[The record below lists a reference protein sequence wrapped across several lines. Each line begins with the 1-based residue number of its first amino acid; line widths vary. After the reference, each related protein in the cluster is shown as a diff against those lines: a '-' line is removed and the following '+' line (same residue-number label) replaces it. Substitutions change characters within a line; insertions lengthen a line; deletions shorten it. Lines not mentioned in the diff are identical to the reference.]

1 MVTTMAYKRLG
12 EILTDAGVISA
23 EQLGKALALGS
34 EQKKRLGEVL
44 IDNNIITEKQL
55 IDVLKY
61 QLGVDYIDLTKVD
74 IPVQMAQLLPKNI
87 ARKHDVVP
95 VRVAGDTLYVAMSD
109 PLNFVGIEEVK
120 SATKKRVIPMI
131 ATKSAT
137 DRAIHVL
144 YGSENVSR
152 AIDEMQKSMNIDTVQ
167 PIGDLLESG
176 EIDDQAAPGI
186 RLVNSIIERGAQ
198 ENASDIHMEPRENG
212 FVIRMRIDGVL
223 HEMFTVPQNLQSSVI
238 SRVKIM
244 GEMDIAE
251 RRIPQDGRSHIR
263 VRGRDI
269 DLRISTLPTKYGEKV
284 VIRFL
289 EKSESLLT
297 SDGIGLAGKLLDSYN
312 QLIANTNGVILI
324 AGPTGSGK
332 TTTMYTMVNELNR
345 EEVNLVTLED
355 PIEYN
360 IDGVNQVQI
369 NEKVGMTFA
378 NGLRSILRQDP
389 DIIAVGEI
397 RDGETAEIAM
407 RAAITG
413 HLVLSTIHTNSAL
426 ATLDRLLDIG
436 VEPYLIA
443 GALKGVVAQR
453 LLRKICPSCKE
464 AYTPGEDELVS
475 MGLDPDRSK
484 DVRFYRGTGC
494 PDCLGT
500 GYRGRTAAFEMLVLN
515 SEIKQKIRENAPHHE
530 IEEAMYR
537 SPNFETMSQN
547 CLRLVLEGKSTASE
561 AKRILYST
569 DS

>member
-1 MVTTMAYKRLG
+1 MKYRRLG
-12 EILTDAGVISA
+12 EILTDAGIISE
-23 EQLGKALALGS
+23 EQLAKALALGK

-44 IDNNIITEKQL
+44 IDNEIVTERQL
-55 IDVLKY
+55 IDVLQY
-61 QLGVDYIDLTKVD
+61 QLGVDFIDLSKVD

-87 ARKHDVVP
+87 AKKHEVVP
-95 VRVAGDTLYVAMSD
+95 VRVAGDAIYVAMSD
-109 PLNFVGIEEVK
+109 PLNFMAIEEVK

-167 PIGDLLESG
+167 PIGDLVESG
-176 EIDDQAAPGI
+176 EVDEQAAPGI

-198 ENASDIHMEPRENG
+198 ENASDIHMEPRENE

-238 SRVKIM
+238 SRIKIM

-251 RRIPQDGRSHIR
+251 RRIPQDGRSNIR
-263 VRGRDI
+263 VKGRDI

-289 EKSESLLT
+289 EKSASLLT
-297 SDGIGLAGKLLDSYN
+297 SNGIGLAGKLLDNYN
-312 QLIANTNGVILI
+312 QLIANANGVILI

-332 TTTMYTMVNELNR
+332 TTTMYTMVNDLNR

-378 NGLRSILRQDP
+378 NGLRAILRQDP

-413 HLVLSTIHTNSAL
+413 HLVLSTIHTNSAI

-443 GALKGVVAQR
+443 SALKGVVAQR
-453 LLRKICPSCKE
+453 LLRKICPNCKE
-464 AYTPGEDELVS
+464 SYTPDEEELIS
-475 MGLDPDRSK
+475 MGLDPYKSQGVK
-484 DVRFYRGTGC
+484 FYRGQGC

-515 SEIKQKIRENAPHHE
+515 SEIKQKFRENAPHHE
-530 IEEAMYR
+530 LEEAIYR

-547 CLRLVLEGKSTASE
+547 CLRLVLEGKTTASE
-561 AKRILYST
+561 AQRILYTT
-569 DS
+569 DL

>member
-1 MVTTMAYKRLG
+1 MAYKRLG
-12 EILTDAGVISA
+12 EILTDAGVISD
-23 EQLGKALALGS
+23 EQLSKALALGR
-34 EQKKRLGEVL
+34 EQEKRLGEVL
-44 IDNNIITEKQL
+44 IDNKIITERQL
-55 IDVLKY
+55 IEVLKY
-61 QLGVDYIDLTKVD
+61 QLGVDFIDLSKVD

-87 ARKHDVVP
+87 ARKHEIVP
-95 VRVAGDTLYVAMSD
+95 VRVVGDTIYVAMSD
-109 PLNFVGIEEVK
+109 PLNFMGIEEVK

-137 DRAIHVL
+137 NRAIHVL
-144 YGSENVSR
+144 YGNENVSR
-152 AIDEMQKSMNIDTVQ
+152 AIAEMQKSMNLDALE
-167 PIGDLLESG
+167 PFGDLVESG
-176 EIDDQAAPGI
+176 EIDEQAAPGI

-223 HEMFTVPQNLQSSVI
+223 HEILTVPQNLQSSVI
-238 SRVKIM
+238 SRIKIM

-251 RRIPQDGRSHIR
+251 RRIPQDGRSNIR
-263 VRGRDI
+263 VKGRDI

-289 EKSESLLT
+289 EKSASLLT
-297 SDGIGLAGKLLDSYN
+297 SDGIGLTGKLLDSYN
-312 QLIANTNGVILI
+312 ELIANANGVILI

-332 TTTMYTMVNELNR
+332 TTTMYTMVNDLNR

-355 PIEYN
+355 PIEYD

-378 NGLRSILRQDP
+378 FGLRAILRQDP

-413 HLVLSTIHTNSAL
+413 HLVLSTIHTNSAI

-443 GALKGVVAQR
+443 SALKGVIAQR
-453 LLRKICPSCKE
+453 LLRKICPNCKE
-464 AYTPGEDELVS
+464 SYTPDEDELVS
-475 MGLDPDRSK
+475 MGLDPDKSK
-484 DVRFYRGTGC
+484 DVKFYRGKGC
-494 PDCLGT
+494 PDCLNT

-530 IEEAMYR
+530 LEEAVYR

-547 CLRLVLEGKSTASE
+547 CLRLVLEGTTTSSE
-561 AKRILYST
+561 AKRILYTT
-569 DS
+569 DL

>member
-1 MVTTMAYKRLG
+1 MEYRRLG
-12 EILTDAGVISA
+12 EILTDAGVISE
-23 EQLGKALALGS
+23 EQLAKALALGK
-34 EQKKRLGEVL
+34 EEKKRLGEVL
-44 IDNNIITEKQL
+44 LDNKIITERQL
-55 IDVLKY
+55 IDVLQY
-61 QLGVDYIDLTKVD
+61 QLGVDFIDLSKVE

-87 ARKHDVVP
+87 AKKHEVVP
-95 VRVAGDTLYVAMSD
+95 VRVAGDTIYVAMFD
-109 PLNFVGIEEVK
+109 PLNFMAIEEVK

-167 PIGDLLESG
+167 PISDLVESDEVDG
-176 EIDDQAAPGI
+176 QAAPGI

-223 HEMFTVPQNLQSSVI
+223 HEMLTVPQNLQSSVI
-238 SRVKIM
+238 SRIKIM

-251 RRIPQDGRSHIR
+251 RRIPQDGRSNIR
-263 VRGRDI
+263 VKGRDI
-269 DLRISTLPTKYGEKV
+269 DLRISTLPTQYGEKV

-289 EKSESLLT
+289 EKSASLLT
-297 SDGIGLAGKLLDSYN
+297 SDGIGLTGKLLDNYN
-312 QLIANTNGVILI
+312 ELIANANGVILI

-332 TTTMYTMVNELNR
+332 TTTMYTMVNDLNR

-378 NGLRSILRQDP
+378 GGLRAILRQDP

-413 HLVLSTIHTNSAL
+413 HLVLSTIHTNSAI

-443 GALKGVVAQR
+443 SALKGVVAQR
-453 LLRKICPSCKE
+453 LLRKICPNCKE
-464 AYTPGEDELVS
+464 SYTPDEEELIS
-475 MGLDPDRSK
+475 MGLDPYKSQNVK
-484 DVRFYRGTGC
+484 FYRGQGC

-515 SEIKQKIRENAPHHE
+515 SEIKQKFRENAPHHE
-530 IEEAMYR
+530 LEEAIYR

-547 CLRLVLEGKSTASE
+547 CLRLVLEGKTTASE
-561 AKRILYST
+561 AKRILYTT
-569 DS
+569 DL

>member
-1 MVTTMAYKRLG
+1 MAYKRLG
-12 EILTDAGVISA
+12 EILTDAGVISD
-23 EQLGKALALGS
+23 EQLGKALALGR
-34 EQKKRLGEVL
+34 EQEKRLGEVL
-44 IDNNIITEKQL
+44 IDNKIITERQL
-55 IDVLKY
+55 IEVLKY
-61 QLGVDYIDLTKVD
+61 QLGVDFIDLSKVD

-87 ARKHDVVP
+87 ARKHEIVP
-95 VRVAGDTLYVAMSD
+95 VRVVGDTIYVAMSD
-109 PLNFVGIEEVK
+109 PLNFMGIEEVK

-137 DRAIHVL
+137 NRAIHVL
-144 YGSENVSR
+144 YGNENVSR
-152 AIDEMQKSMNIDTVQ
+152 AIAEMQKSMNLDALE
-167 PIGDLLESG
+167 PFGDLVESG
-176 EIDDQAAPGI
+176 EIDEQAAPGI

-223 HEMFTVPQNLQSSVI
+223 HEILTVPQNLQSSVI
-238 SRVKIM
+238 SRIKIM

-251 RRIPQDGRSHIR
+251 RRIPQDGRSNIR
-263 VRGRDI
+263 VKGRDI

-289 EKSESLLT
+289 EKSSSLLT
-297 SDGIGLAGKLLDSYN
+297 SDGIGLTGKLLDSYN
-312 QLIANTNGVILI
+312 ELIANANGVILI

-332 TTTMYTMVNELNR
+332 TTTMYTMVNDLNR

-355 PIEYN
+355 PIEYD

-378 NGLRSILRQDP
+378 FGLRAILRQDP

-413 HLVLSTIHTNSAL
+413 HLVLSTIHTNSAI

-443 GALKGVVAQR
+443 SALKGVIAQR
-453 LLRKICPSCKE
+453 LLRKICPNCKE
-464 AYTPGEDELVS
+464 SYTPDEDELVS
-475 MGLDPDRSK
+475 MGLDPDKSK
-484 DVRFYRGTGC
+484 DVKFYRGKGC
-494 PDCLGT
+494 PDCLNT

-530 IEEAMYR
+530 LEEAVYR

-547 CLRLVLEGKSTASE
+547 CLRLVLDGTTTSSVAM
-561 AKRILYST
+561 RILYTT
-569 DS
+569 DL

>member
-1 MVTTMAYKRLG
+1 MAYKRLG
-12 EILTDAGVISA
+12 EILTDAGVISE
-23 EQLGKALALGS
+23 EQLGKALALGR
-34 EQKKRLGEVL
+34 EQNKRLGEVL
-44 IDNNIITEKQL
+44 IDNKIITERQL
-55 IDVLKY
+55 IDVLKL
-61 QLGVDYIDLTKVD
+61 QLGVDFIDLTKVD

-87 ARKHDVVP
+87 AKKHEVVP
-95 VRVAGDTLYVAMSD
+95 VRATGDTLYLAMSD
-109 PLNFVGIEEVK
+109 PLNFMAIEEVK

-137 DRAIHVL
+137 NRAIHVL
-144 YGSENVSR
+144 YGHENVSR
-152 AIDEMQKSMNIDTVQ
+152 AIDEMQKSMIVDTALQ
-167 PIGDLLESG
+167 IGDFVESG
-176 EIDDQAAPGI
+176 DIDEQAAPGI

-223 HEMFTVPQNLQSSVI
+223 HELFTVPQNLQSSVI
-238 SRVKIM
+238 SRIKIM

-263 VRGRDI
+263 VKGREI

-289 EKSESLLT
+289 EKSASLLT
-297 SDGIGLAGKLLDSYN
+297 SDGIGLTGKLLDSYN
-312 QLIANTNGVILI
+312 DLMANVNGVILI

-332 TTTMYTMVNELNR
+332 TTTMYTMVSELNR

-355 PIEYN
+355 PIEYD

-378 NGLRSILRQDP
+378 NGLRAILRQDP

-413 HLVLSTIHTNSAL
+413 HLVLSTIHTNSAI

-443 GALKGVVAQR
+443 GALKGVIAQR
-453 LLRKICPSCKE
+453 LLRKICPNCKE
-464 AYTPGEDELVS
+464 SYTPGEDELVA
-475 MGLDPDRSK
+475 MGLDPNKSK
-484 DVRFYRGTGC
+484 DIKFYRGKGC
-494 PDCLGT
+494 PDCMNT
-500 GYRGRTAAFEMLVLN
+500 GYRGRTAAFEILVLN
-515 SEIKQKIRENAPHHE
+515 SDIKQKIRENAPHHAL
-530 IEEAMYR
+530 EEAVYR
-537 SPNFETMSQN
+537 SPNFETMIQN
-547 CLRLVLEGKSTASE
+547 CLRLVLEGKTTASE
-561 AKRILYST
+561 AKRILYTT
-569 DS
+569 DL

>member
-1 MVTTMAYKRLG
+1 MAYKRLG
-12 EILTDAGVISA
+12 EILTDAGVISE
-23 EQLGKALALGS
+23 EQLGKALALGR
-34 EQKKRLGEVL
+34 EQNKRLGEVL
-44 IDNNIITEKQL
+44 IDNKIITERQL
-55 IDVLKY
+55 IDVLKL
-61 QLGVDYIDLTKVD
+61 QLGVDFIDLTKVD

-87 ARKHDVVP
+87 ARKHEVVP
-95 VRVAGDTLYVAMSD
+95 VRATGDTLYLAMSD
-109 PLNFVGIEEVK
+109 PLNFMAIEEVK

-137 DRAIHVL
+137 NRAIHVL
-144 YGSENVSR
+144 YGHENVSR
-152 AIDEMQKSMNIDTVQ
+152 AIDEMQKSMIVDTALQ
-167 PIGDLLESG
+167 IGDFVESG
-176 EIDDQAAPGI
+176 DIDEQAAPGI

-223 HEMFTVPQNLQSSVI
+223 HELFTVPQNLQSSVI
-238 SRVKIM
+238 SRIKIM

-263 VRGRDI
+263 VKGREI

-289 EKSESLLT
+289 EKSASLLT
-297 SDGIGLAGKLLDSYN
+297 SDGIGLTGKLLDSYN
-312 QLIANTNGVILI
+312 DLMANVNGVILI

-332 TTTMYTMVNELNR
+332 TTTMYTMVSELNR

-355 PIEYN
+355 PIEYD

-378 NGLRSILRQDP
+378 NGLRAILRQDP

-413 HLVLSTIHTNSAL
+413 HLVLSTIHTNSAI

-443 GALKGVVAQR
+443 GALKGVIAQR
-453 LLRKICPSCKE
+453 LLRKICPNCKE
-464 AYTPGEDELVS
+464 SYTPGEDELVA
-475 MGLDPDRSK
+475 MGLDPNKSK
-484 DVRFYRGTGC
+484 DIKFYRGKGC
-494 PDCLGT
+494 PDCMNT
-500 GYRGRTAAFEMLVLN
+500 GYRGRTAAFEILVLN
-515 SEIKQKIRENAPHHE
+515 SDIKQKIRENAPHHE
-530 IEEAMYR
+530 LEEAVYR
-537 SPNFETMSQN
+537 SPNFETMIQN
-547 CLRLVLEGKSTASE
+547 CLRLVLEGKTTASE
-561 AKRILYST
+561 SQVLNVGVNSL
-569 DS
+569 SQ

>member
-1 MVTTMAYKRLG
+1 MAYKRLG
-12 EILTDAGVISA
+12 EILTDAGVISD
-23 EQLGKALALGS
+23 EQLGKALALGR
-34 EQKKRLGEVL
+34 EQEKRLGEVL
-44 IDNNIITEKQL
+44 IDNKIITERQL
-55 IDVLKY
+55 IEVLKY
-61 QLGVDYIDLTKVD
+61 QLGVDFIDLSKVD

-87 ARKHDVVP
+87 ARKHEIVP
-95 VRVAGDTLYVAMSD
+95 VRVVGDTIYVAMSD
-109 PLNFVGIEEVK
+109 PLNFMGIEEVK

-137 DRAIHVL
+137 NRAIHVL
-144 YGSENVSR
+144 YGNENVSR
-152 AIDEMQKSMNIDTVQ
+152 AIAEMQKSMNLDALE
-167 PIGDLLESG
+167 PFGDLVESG
-176 EIDDQAAPGI
+176 EIDEQAAPGI

-223 HEMFTVPQNLQSSVI
+223 HEILTVPQNLQSSVI
-238 SRVKIM
+238 SRIKIM

-251 RRIPQDGRSHIR
+251 RRIPQDGRSTIR
-263 VRGRDI
+263 VKGRDI

-289 EKSESLLT
+289 EKSSSLLT
-297 SDGIGLAGKLLDSYN
+297 SDGIGLTGKLLNSYN
-312 QLIANTNGVILI
+312 ELIANANGVILI

-332 TTTMYTMVNELNR
+332 TTTMYTMVNDLNR

-355 PIEYN
+355 PIEYD

-378 NGLRSILRQDP
+378 FGLRAILRQDP

-413 HLVLSTIHTNSAL
+413 HLVLSTIHTNSAI

-443 GALKGVVAQR
+443 SALKGVIAQR
-453 LLRKICPSCKE
+453 LLRKICPNCKE
-464 AYTPGEDELVS
+464 SYTPDEDELVS
-475 MGLDPDRSK
+475 MGLDPDKSK
-484 DVRFYRGTGC
+484 DVKFYRGKGC
-494 PDCLGT
+494 PDCLNT

-530 IEEAMYR
+530 LEEAVYR

-547 CLRLVLEGKSTASE
+547 CLRLVLEGTTTSSE
-561 AKRILYST
+561 AKRILYTT
-569 DS
+569 DL

>member
-1 MVTTMAYKRLG
+1 MAYKRLG
-12 EILTDAGVISA
+12 EILTDAGVISD
-23 EQLGKALALGS
+23 EQLGKALALGR
-34 EQKKRLGEVL
+34 EQEKRLGEVL
-44 IDNNIITEKQL
+44 IDNKIITERQL
-55 IDVLKY
+55 IEVLKY
-61 QLGVDYIDLTKVD
+61 QLGVDFIDLSKVD

-87 ARKHDVVP
+87 ARKHEIVP
-95 VRVAGDTLYVAMSD
+95 VRVVGDTIYVAMSD
-109 PLNFVGIEEVK
+109 PLNFMGIEEVK

-137 DRAIHVL
+137 NRAIHVL
-144 YGSENVSR
+144 YGNENVSR
-152 AIDEMQKSMNIDTVQ
+152 AIAEMQKSMNLDALE
-167 PIGDLLESG
+167 PFGDLVESG
-176 EIDDQAAPGI
+176 EIDEQAAPGI

-223 HEMFTVPQNLQSSVI
+223 HEILTVPQNLQSSVI
-238 SRVKIM
+238 SRIKIM

-251 RRIPQDGRSHIR
+251 RRIPQDGRSNIR
-263 VRGRDI
+263 VKGRDI

-289 EKSESLLT
+289 EKSSSLLT
-297 SDGIGLAGKLLDSYN
+297 SDGIGLTGKLLDSYN
-312 QLIANTNGVILI
+312 ELIANANGVILI

-332 TTTMYTMVNELNR
+332 TTTMYTMVNDLNR

-355 PIEYN
+355 PIEYD

-378 NGLRSILRQDP
+378 FGLRAILRQDP

-413 HLVLSTIHTNSAL
+413 HLVLSTIHTNSAI

-443 GALKGVVAQR
+443 SALKGVIAQR
-453 LLRKICPSCKE
+453 LLRKICPNCKE
-464 AYTPGEDELVS
+464 SYTPDEDELVS
-475 MGLDPDRSK
+475 MGLDPDKSK
-484 DVRFYRGTGC
+484 DVKFYRGKGC
-494 PDCLGT
+494 PDCLNT

-530 IEEAMYR
+530 LEEAVYR

-547 CLRLVLEGKSTASE
+547 CLRLVLEGTTTASE
-561 AKRILYST
+561 AKRILYTT
-569 DS
+569 DL

>member
-1 MVTTMAYKRLG
+1 MKYRRLG
-12 EILTDAGVISA
+12 EILTDAGIISE
-23 EQLGKALALGS
+23 EQLTKALALGK

-44 IDNNIITEKQL
+44 IDNEIVTERQL
-55 IDVLKY
+55 IDVLQY
-61 QLGVDYIDLTKVD
+61 QLGVDFIDLSKVD

-87 ARKHDVVP
+87 AKKHEVVP
-95 VRVAGDTLYVAMSD
+95 VRVAGDAIYVAMSD
-109 PLNFVGIEEVK
+109 PLNFMAIEEVK

-167 PIGDLLESG
+167 PIGDLVESG
-176 EIDDQAAPGI
+176 EVDEQAAPGI

-198 ENASDIHMEPRENG
+198 ENASDIHMEPRENE

-238 SRVKIM
+238 SRIKIM

-251 RRIPQDGRSHIR
+251 RRIPQDGRSNIR
-263 VRGRDI
+263 VKGRDI

-289 EKSESLLT
+289 EKSASLLT
-297 SDGIGLAGKLLDSYN
+297 SNGIGLAGKLLDNYN
-312 QLIANTNGVILI
+312 QLIANANGVILI

-332 TTTMYTMVNELNR
+332 TTTMYTMVNDLNR

-378 NGLRSILRQDP
+378 NGLRAILRQDP

-413 HLVLSTIHTNSAL
+413 HLVLSTIHTNSAI

-443 GALKGVVAQR
+443 SALKGVVAQR
-453 LLRKICPSCKE
+453 LLRKICPNCKE
-464 AYTPGEDELVS
+464 SYTPDEEELIS
-475 MGLDPDRSK
+475 MGLDPYKSQNVK
-484 DVRFYRGTGC
+484 FYRGQGC

-515 SEIKQKIRENAPHHE
+515 SEIKQKFRENAPHHE
-530 IEEAMYR
+530 LEEAIYR

-547 CLRLVLEGKSTASE
+547 CLRLVLEGKTTASE
-561 AKRILYST
+561 AQRILYTT
-569 DS
+569 DL

>member
-1 MVTTMAYKRLG
+1 MEYRRLG
-12 EILTDAGVISA
+12 EILTDAGVISE
-23 EQLGKALALGS
+23 EQLANALALGK
-34 EQKKRLGEVL
+34 EQNKRLGEVL
-44 IDNNIITEKQL
+44 LDNKIITERQL
-55 IDVLKY
+55 IDVLQY
-61 QLGVDYIDLTKVD
+61 QLGVDFIDLSKVE

-87 ARKHDVVP
+87 AKKHEVVP
-95 VRVAGDTLYVAMSD
+95 VRVAGDTIYVAMFD
-109 PLNFVGIEEVK
+109 PLNFMAIEEVK

-144 YGSENVSR
+144 YGSENVNR
-152 AIDEMQKSMNIDTVQ
+152 AIDEMQKSMNDIVQ
-167 PIGDLLESG
+167 PISDLVESG
-176 EIDDQAAPGI
+176 EVDEQAAPGI

-212 FVIRMRIDGVL
+212 FIIRMRIDGVL
-223 HEMFTVPQNLQSSVI
+223 HEMLTVPQNLQSSVI
-238 SRVKIM
+238 SRIKIM

-251 RRIPQDGRSHIR
+251 RRIPQDGRSNIR
-263 VRGRDI
+263 VKGRDI
-269 DLRISTLPTKYGEKV
+269 DLRISTLPTQYGEKV

-289 EKSESLLT
+289 EKSASLLT
-297 SDGIGLAGKLLDSYN
+297 SDGIGLTGKLLDNYN
-312 QLIANTNGVILI
+312 ELIANANGVILI

-332 TTTMYTMVNELNR
+332 TTTMYTMVNDLNR

-378 NGLRSILRQDP
+378 NGLRAILRQDP

-413 HLVLSTIHTNSAL
+413 HLVLSTIHTNSAI

-443 GALKGVVAQR
+443 SALKGVIAQR
-453 LLRKICPSCKE
+453 LVRKICPNCKE
-464 AYTPGEDELVS
+464 SYTPGEDELIS
-475 MGLDPDRSK
+475 LGLDPDKSK
-484 DVRFYRGTGC
+484 DIKFYRGKGC
-494 PDCLGT
+494 PDCLGR

-515 SEIKQKIRENAPHHE
+515 SEIKQKFRENAPHHE
-530 IEEAMYR
+530 LEEAIYR

-547 CLRLVLEGKSTASE
+547 CLRLVLEGKTTASE

-569 DS
+569 DL

>member
-1 MVTTMAYKRLG
+1 MAYKRLG
-12 EILTDAGVISA
+12 EILTDAGVISE
-23 EQLGKALALGS
+23 EQLGKALALGK
-34 EQKKRLGEVL
+34 EQEKRLGEVL
-44 IDNNIITEKQL
+44 IDNKIITERQL

-61 QLGVDYIDLTKVD
+61 QLGVDFIDLSKVD

-87 ARKHDVVP
+87 ARKHEVVP
-95 VRVAGDTLYVAMSD
+95 VRVAGDTIYVAMSD
-109 PLNFVGIEEVK
+109 PLNFVAIEEVK

-137 DRAIHVL
+137 NRAIHVL
-144 YGSENVSR
+144 YGNENVSR
-152 AIDEMQKSMNIDTVQ
+152 AIAEMQRSMNIDSVQ
-167 PIGDLLESG
+167 PIGDLVESG
-176 EIDDQAAPGI
+176 EIDELAAPGI

-198 ENASDIHMEPRENG
+198 ENASDIHMEPREHG

-223 HEMFTVPQNLQSSVI
+223 HEILTVPQNLQSSVI
-238 SRVKIM
+238 SRIKIM

-251 RRIPQDGRSHIR
+251 RRIPQDGRSQIK
-263 VRGRDI
+263 VKGRDI
-269 DLRISTLPTKYGEKV
+269 DLRISTLPTQYGEKV

-289 EKSESLLT
+289 EKSASLLT
-297 SDGIGLAGKLLDSYN
+297 SDGIGLTRKLLDNYN
-312 QLIANTNGVILI
+312 ELIANANGVILI

-332 TTTMYTMVNELNR
+332 TTTMYTMVSDLNR

-355 PIEYN
+355 PIEYD

-378 NGLRSILRQDP
+378 FGLRAILRQDP

-413 HLVLSTIHTNSAL
+413 HLVLSTIHTNSAI

-443 GALKGVVAQR
+443 SALKGVIAQR
-453 LLRKICPSCKE
+453 LLRKICPNCKE
-464 AYTPGEDELVS
+464 SYTPDEDELIS
-475 MGLDPDRSK
+475 MGLDPDKSK
-484 DVRFYRGTGC
+484 DVKFYRGRGC
-494 PDCLGT
+494 PDCLNT

-515 SEIKQKIRENAPHHE
+515 SEIKQKFRENAPHHE
-530 IEEAMYR
+530 LEEAIYR

-547 CLRLVLEGKSTASE
+547 CLRLVLEGTTTVSE
-561 AKRILYST
+561 AKRIVYTT
-569 DS
+569 DL

>member
-1 MVTTMAYKRLG
+1 MAYKRLG
-12 EILTDAGVISA
+12 EILTDAGVISD
-23 EQLGKALALGS
+23 EQLGKALALGR
-34 EQKKRLGEVL
+34 EQEKRLGEVL
-44 IDNNIITEKQL
+44 IDNKIITERQL
-55 IDVLKY
+55 IEVLKY
-61 QLGVDYIDLTKVD
+61 QLGVDFIDLSKVD

-87 ARKHDVVP
+87 ARKHEIVP
-95 VRVAGDTLYVAMSD
+95 VRVVGDTIYVAMSD
-109 PLNFVGIEEVK
+109 PLNFMGIEEVK

-137 DRAIHVL
+137 NRAIHVL
-144 YGSENVSR
+144 YGNENVSR
-152 AIDEMQKSMNIDTVQ
+152 AIAEMQKSMNLDALE
-167 PIGDLLESG
+167 PFGDLVESG
-176 EIDDQAAPGI
+176 EIDEQAAPGI

-223 HEMFTVPQNLQSSVI
+223 HEILTVPQNLQSSVI
-238 SRVKIM
+238 SRIKIM

-251 RRIPQDGRSHIR
+251 RRIPQDGRSNIR
-263 VRGRDI
+263 VKGRDI

-289 EKSESLLT
+289 EKSASLLT
-297 SDGIGLAGKLLDSYN
+297 SDGIGLTGKLLDSYN
-312 QLIANTNGVILI
+312 ELIANANGVILI

-332 TTTMYTMVNELNR
+332 TTTMYTMVNDLNR

-355 PIEYN
+355 PIEYD

-378 NGLRSILRQDP
+378 FGLRAILRQDP

-413 HLVLSTIHTNSAL
+413 HLVLSTIHTNSAI

-443 GALKGVVAQR
+443 SALKGVIAQR
-453 LLRKICPSCKE
+453 LLRKICPNCKE
-464 AYTPGEDELVS
+464 SYTPDEDELVS
-475 MGLDPDRSK
+475 MGLDPDKSK
-484 DVRFYRGTGC
+484 DVKFYRGKGC
-494 PDCLGT
+494 PDCLNT

-530 IEEAMYR
+530 LEEAVYR

-547 CLRLVLEGKSTASE
+547 CLRLVLEGTTTASE
-561 AKRILYST
+561 AKRILYTT
-569 DS
+569 DL

>member
-1 MVTTMAYKRLG
+1 MAYKRLG
-12 EILTDAGVISA
+12 EILTDAGVISD
-23 EQLGKALALGS
+23 EQLGKALALGR
-34 EQKKRLGEVL
+34 EQEKRLGEVL
-44 IDNNIITEKQL
+44 IDNKIITERQL
-55 IDVLKY
+55 IEVLKY
-61 QLGVDYIDLTKVD
+61 QLGVDFIDLSKVD

-87 ARKHDVVP
+87 ARKHEIVP
-95 VRVAGDTLYVAMSD
+95 VRVVGDTIYVAMSD
-109 PLNFVGIEEVK
+109 PLNFMGIEEVK

-137 DRAIHVL
+137 NRAIHVL
-144 YGSENVSR
+144 YGNENVSR
-152 AIDEMQKSMNIDTVQ
+152 AIAEMQKSMNLDALE
-167 PIGDLLESG
+167 PFGDLVESG
-176 EIDDQAAPGI
+176 EIDEQAAPGI

-223 HEMFTVPQNLQSSVI
+223 HEILTVPQNLQSSVI
-238 SRVKIM
+238 SRIKIM

-251 RRIPQDGRSHIR
+251 RRIPQDGRSNIR
-263 VRGRDI
+263 VKGRDI

-289 EKSESLLT
+289 EKSASLLT
-297 SDGIGLAGKLLDSYN
+297 SDGIGLTGKLLDSYN
-312 QLIANTNGVILI
+312 ELIANANGVILI

-332 TTTMYTMVNELNR
+332 STTMYTMVNDLNR

-355 PIEYN
+355 PIEYD

-378 NGLRSILRQDP
+378 FGLRAILRQDP

-413 HLVLSTIHTNSAL
+413 HLVLSTIHTNSAI

-443 GALKGVVAQR
+443 SALKGVIAQR
-453 LLRKICPSCKE
+453 LLRKICPNCKE
-464 AYTPGEDELVS
+464 SYTPDEDELVS
-475 MGLDPDRSK
+475 MGLDPDKSK
-484 DVRFYRGTGC
+484 DVKFYRGKGC
-494 PDCLGT
+494 PDCLNT

-530 IEEAMYR
+530 LEEAVYR

-547 CLRLVLEGKSTASE
+547 CLRLVLEGTTTASE
-561 AKRILYST
+561 AKRILYTT
-569 DS
+569 DL

>member
-1 MVTTMAYKRLG
+1 MAYKRLG

>member
-1 MVTTMAYKRLG
+1 MAYKRLG
-12 EILTDAGVISA
+12 EILTDAGVISE
-23 EQLGKALALGS
+23 EQLGKALALGR

-44 IDNNIITEKQL
+44 IDNKIITERQL
-55 IDVLKY
+55 IDVLKF
-61 QLGVDYIDLTKVD
+61 QLGVDFIDLTKVD

-87 ARKHDVVP
+87 AMKHEIVP
-95 VRVAGDTLYVAMSD
+95 VRVAGDTIYVAMSD
-109 PLNFVGIEEVK
+109 PLNFVAIEEVK

-131 ATKSAT
+131 ATKNAA
-137 DRAIHVL
+137 DRAIQVL
-144 YGSENVSR
+144 YGNENVSR
-152 AIDEMQKSMNIDTVQ
+152 AIDDMQKSMSIDIVQ
-167 PIGDLLESG
+167 PIGDLVESG
-176 EIDDQAAPGI
+176 EVDDQSAPGI

-223 HEMFTVPQNLQSSVI
+223 HEILTVPQNLQSSVI
-238 SRVKIM
+238 SRIKIM
-244 GEMDIAE
+244 GDMDIAE

-263 VRGRDI
+263 VKGRDI
-269 DLRISTLPTKYGEKV
+269 DLRISTLPTNYGEKV
-284 VIRFL
+284 VVRFL
-289 EKSESLLT
+289 EKSTSLLT
-297 SDGIGLAGKLLDSYN
+297 SDGIGLTGKMLENYN
-312 QLIANTNGVILI
+312 ELISNANGVILI

-332 TTTMYTMVNELNR
+332 TTTMYTMVTTLNR

-378 NGLRSILRQDP
+378 NGLRAILRQDP

-413 HLVLSTIHTNSAL
+413 HLVLSTIHTNSAI

-443 GALKGVVAQR
+443 SALKGVIAQR
-453 LLRKICPSCKE
+453 LLRKICPNCKE
-464 AYTPGEDELVS
+464 PYIPDEDELVS
-475 MGLDPDRSK
+475 MGLDPVKSK
-484 DVRFYRGTGC
+484 DVRFYRGKGC
-494 PDCLGT
+494 PECLNI

-515 SEIKQKIRENAPHHE
+515 SEIKQKFRENAPHHE
-530 IEEAMYR
+530 LEEAVYR
-537 SPNFETMSQN
+537 SPNFETMSRN
-547 CLRLVLEGKSTASE
+547 VLRLVLEGKTTVSE
-561 AKRILYST
+561 AKRILFTT
-569 DS
+569 DL

>member
-1 MVTTMAYKRLG
+1 MAYKRLG

-389 DIIAVGEI
+389 DIIAC
-397 RDGETAEIAM
+397 R
-407 RAAITG
+407 R
-413 HLVLSTIHTNSAL
+413 N
-426 ATLDRLLDIG
+426 
-436 VEPYLIA
+436 P
-443 GALKGVVAQR
+443 
-453 LLRKICPSCKE
+453 
-464 AYTPGEDELVS
+464 
-475 MGLDPDRSK
+475 
-484 DVRFYRGTGC
+484 
-494 PDCLGT
+494 
-500 GYRGRTAAFEMLVLN
+500 
-515 SEIKQKIRENAPHHE
+515 
-530 IEEAMYR
+530 
-537 SPNFETMSQN
+537 
-547 CLRLVLEGKSTASE
+547 
-561 AKRILYST
+561 
-569 DS
+569 